1 MQLWCE
7 CHGCFHSTL
16 WRLSQEYLWLSCRLW
31 HHLMWRGKYYLLL
44 SILWSRKLSE
54 IHWFLLIFS
63 LKMEPWT
70 ELSFFHRLNI
80 MIAMELSRVLKG
92 WWSFSSSL
100 SLELWWIF
108 WNPIFSLKA
117 YHRKREHKGKIWEI
131 WQLINC
137 HCVLCTFL
145 NILWSEKLQGHTQRW
160 KDWIPKR
167 VNNYQ
172 TILYSQFLEYLFY
185 VSHWQLKQLYFTLII
200 GQHFSWD
207 KWSKISRFHPWM
219 RLQYKEAL
227 KFMRYLW

>member
-1 MQLWCE
+1 MNLFSRWVFFHRENRQQELSVTSEKLSWQWICFRLDYLSLAKLLEEIIQFNCNTIWQNLQHLRWKIFYTYNQIMQLWCE

-16 WRLSQEYLWLSCRLW
+16 WILSREYLLLSCRLW

-100 SLELWWIF
+100 SLELW
-108 WNPIFSLKA
+108 
-117 YHRKREHKGKIWEI
+117 
-131 WQLINC
+131 
-137 HCVLCTFL
+137 
-145 NILWSEKLQGHTQRW
+145 
-160 KDWIPKR
+160 
-167 VNNYQ
+167 
-172 TILYSQFLEYLFY
+172 
-185 VSHWQLKQLYFTLII
+185 
-200 GQHFSWD
+200 
-207 KWSKISRFHPWM
+207 
-219 RLQYKEAL
+219 
-227 KFMRYLW
+227 